1 MPTYPSI
8 PLQIEYANVSQ
19 YLSRNANSSLKV
31 MQWGASKGQERLPF
45 LLGFY
50 ADVVQWV
57 ESNIP
62 SDPNLAAVSAYMY
75 SLCGAFIPQAQVI
88 VGSSGGTIV
97 PPIPSGGSTLMPISS
112 IEFTVGGAGDLIGNG
127 GTILVIPVANIVANS
142 LQVVIDGAL
151 VMPNLSDR
159 LSYTVSY
166 GVANTTLTFNSAAQT
181 DQVFYITGWM
191 MVSV

>member
-1 MPTYPSI
+1 
-8 PLQIEYANVSQ
+8 
-19 YLSRNANSSLKV
+19 

-50 ADVVQWV
+50 ADIVDWV
-57 ESNIP
+57 YTNNP
-62 SDPNLAAVSAYMY
+62 SDPNLGATNAYMY
-75 SLCGAFIPQAQVI
+75 SLCGSFIPQAQVI
-88 VGSSGGTIV
+88 IGTASGTIV
-97 PPIPSGGSTLMPISS
+97 PPSPSGGYTLTPISPV
-112 IEFTVGGAGDLIGNG
+112 EFTVGGAGDLIGNG
-127 GTILVIPVANIVANS
+127 GTVLVIPAGNIVANS
-142 LQVVIDGAL
+142 LQVIIDGAP

-181 DQVFYITGWM
+181 GQVFFIQGWQ

>member
-1 MPTYPSI
+1 
-8 PLQIEYANVSQ
+8 
-19 YLSRNANSSLKV
+19 